1 MTSLRVRLLTVVLAT
16 AASVAVF
23 TSSPAPA
30 EAAPGDIEV
39 EKADPKAVQLLN
51 DFLAALAIADETAS
65 AKACLPLVHKSLM
78 NPAKDD
84 LSSDLRRFSF
94 KKAHDNAKFYAQP
107 VKITRIRPK
116 NISGIGAKSNG
127 TAELGA
133 VHDYFVAKKEG
144 GAGLPAPVQIFFPQ
158 GGGEPKIAYMGS
170 L

>member
-1 MTSLRVRLLTVVLAT
+1 MKPVARFLSVAALSAL
-16 AASVAVF
+16 ASVAVC
-23 TSSPAPA
+23 TSSPSEA

-51 DFLAALAIADETAS
+51 DFFAALAVADENAS
-65 AKACLPLVHKSLM
+65 AKACLAVVHKSLM
-78 NPAKDD
+78 NAAKDD
-84 LSSDLRRFSF
+84 LTSDLRRFSF

-144 GAGLPAPVQIFFPQ
+144 TAGLPAPVQVFFPQ
-158 GGGEPKIAYMGS
+158 GGGDPKIAYMGS

>member
-1 MTSLRVRLLTVVLAT
+1 MNLITRCLTVLALST
-16 AASVAVF
+16 VATVAVC
-23 TSSPAPA
+23 TSSPTAA

-39 EKADPKAVQLLN
+39 EKADPKALQLLN
-51 DFLAALAIADETAS
+51 DFFAALSVADENAS
-65 AKACLPLVHKSLM
+65 AKACLKVVHKSLM

-84 LSSDLRRFSF
+84 LTADLRRFSF

-107 VKITRIRPK
+107 IKVTRIRPK

-133 VHDYFVAKKEG
+133 VHDYFVAKKDG
-144 GAGLPAPVQIFFPQ
+144 SPGMPAPVQIFFPQ